1 MINFIRKKIKSQNI
15 LELEIKNEVPFLF
28 FPDLDKTNIVKHGFS
43 TRLGGVSKGIFE
55 SMNLSFSRGD
65 DKDSV
70 YENFMRI
77 LNALEMKLENL
88 VLSDQTHTTNIKVV
102 TEEDKG
108 KGILRDRDYSE
119 IDGFVTNVPEI
130 VLSTFYADCV
140 PLFFVD
146 PVRKAIGL
154 SHAGWKGTLNRI
166 AEKTIK
172 VMSKEYGTDPKDV
185 LVGIGPSICQDC
197 YEISED
203 LAGQFISKFSID
215 IHNEILFK
223 KDNLKYCLDLWK
235 TNFFIL
241 RDVGVLPENIFI
253 TDICTNCNPNF
264 LFSHR
269 ASNGKRGNLGA
280 FLMLK

>member
-1 MINFIRKKIKSQNI
+1 
-15 LELEIKNEVPFLF
+15 
-28 FPDLDKTNIVKHGFS
+28 
-43 TRLGGVSKGIFE
+43 
-55 SMNLSFSRGD
+55 MNLSFSRGD

-166 AEKTIK
+166 AEKTIQI
-172 VMSKEYGTDPKDV
+172 MSKEYGTDPKDV